1 MSKDDFKKLIKLLGL
16 GTKNQEKEAHDHQH
30 SKRAVQPMKKVSDC
44 FDSSELLAIFKDQN
58 DNASLLLPEK
68 FRELSPA
75 LIQQLLSSSCRKKA
89 DKPSQYKH
97 YGYGIL
103 AVAVICFCSLL
114 GVFMNI
120 CQKKVYGYTMAFFE
134 GLAVGTLATD
144 ALLHLIPQVS
154 NSLMLYSFLLRRVVV
169 CCHRLVYKIHLNF
182 RSLYDK
188 VKALPRRKLQQLYT
202 HTNARIQTHIHTIT
216 YHTYTNKHTHS
227 IVYFVEYYFIEFV
240 YAPFLT
246 KILMNSPEA
255 FHSEVYIFDLS
266 LFLNQESQ
274 DTACTY
280 GFYLL
285 EVGFTVVT
293 KESEHSHDLP
303 KDTKLSEVY
312 TTTNEKNNSL
322 ENPKSMAEPN
332 IPEKPN
338 KCSSLSLIVILGDAL
353 HNFADGLTIG
363 AAFST
368 SESFGLM
375 TSIAVL
381 CHEIPHELGDFAVLL
396 ANGIGFKRAL
406 LFNFVSS
413 LTAFVGLF
421 IGLGV
426 STDFIVRRWIYAVSA
441 GMFLYIAFVDLFPVM
456 KKHKTVKS
464 LVSLFSNAG
473 LILGVII
480 ITLLG
485 FYEEKIVG
493 H

>member
-1 MSKDDFKKLIKLLGL
+1 MKRSRQFIKIWFFIFQCFTAKEILGIVQLNSSSDVITREEFSNFSLVLLYHLQNVSNDCQSPGGSFINYQTKMMHLLTEDSKTISKIKVDLFLHKLLNLGHQDDDDHDNEDHARDGHGEHSKDSDDGH
-16 GTKNQEKEAHDHQH
+16 NDHDSDDDDDDDHDDHDHDGNGH
-30 SKRAVQPMKKVSDC
+30 D
-44 FDSSELLAIFKDQN
+44 DDDHDDDGN
-58 DNASLLLPEK
+58 GHDDDDHDDDGNGHDNH
-68 FRELSPA
+68 
-75 LIQQLLSSSCRKKA
+75 
-89 DKPSQYKH
+89 DH
-97 YGYGIL
+97 DDDG
-103 AVAVICFCSLL
+103 
-114 GVFMNI
+114 
-120 CQKKVYGYTMAFFE
+120 
-134 GLAVGTLATD
+134 
-144 ALLHLIPQVS
+144 
-154 NSLMLYSFLLRRVVV
+154 
-169 CCHRLVYKIHLNF
+169 
-182 RSLYDK
+182 
-188 VKALPRRKLQQLYT
+188 
-202 HTNARIQTHIHTIT
+202 
-216 YHTYTNKHTHS
+216 
-227 IVYFVEYYFIEFV
+227 
-240 YAPFLT
+240 
-246 KILMNSPEA
+246 
-255 FHSEVYIFDLS
+255 
-266 LFLNQESQ
+266 
-274 DTACTY
+274 TY

>member
-144 ALLHLIPQVS
+144 ALLHLIPQ
-154 NSLMLYSFLLRRVVV
+154 LG
-169 CCHRLVYKIHLNF
+169 
-182 RSLYDK
+182 
-188 VKALPRRKLQQLYT
+188 
-202 HTNARIQTHIHTIT
+202 
-216 YHTYTNKHTHS
+216 
-227 IVYFVEYYFIEFV
+227 
-240 YAPFLT
+240 
-246 KILMNSPEA
+246 
-255 FHSEVYIFDLS
+255 
-266 LFLNQESQ
+266 
-274 DTACTY
+274 TY